1 MARTGNAILTS
12 HIQESAEIDKNF
24 YILREIV
31 AIREARRMEG
41 KFHMRKTFHLTLANS
56 LVAFVVNNFVWFA
69 VTFWVYLETRSVIA
83 TSIMAGIFTLT
94 VAFSGFLLGSLVDR
108 YPKKRV
114 MLLSSAVSLVLYA
127 VAALIFI
134 TTPYEVFRDA
144 SSLQLWIFIILALV
158 GAIVG
163 NLRGIAIATLVTI
176 LIPEEERDKA
186 NGLVGTA
193 NGVAFLGASI
203 FSGLAV
209 GYLGM
214 FWVLVI
220 AVAMSVLVIAHLAT
234 LSIPDLPKRVRHA
247 HDGGP
252 EHEHDHDHQG
262 VDIPG
267 TIRAIQLVPGLFGL
281 IFFHTFNNF
290 LGGIFMSLMDAYG
303 LLLVP
308 VQVWGILWGVL
319 SLGFIVGGLVVAK
332 KGLGKN
338 PLRTLFL
345 GNIVMW
351 SICSV
356 FTLQASIVLLAIGM
370 FVWLCL
376 IPAVEAAEQ
385 TVLQKVV
392 SPERQGRVF
401 GFAQSVEQAASPITA
416 FLIGPIAQLIF
427 IPFMT
432 TGAGVDLIGGW
443 FGVGTDRGLAL
454 LFTVAGLIGLTATLL
469 AMRSYAYR
477 ALSERYDKEAA
488 TEIPEGYPA

>member
-1 MARTGNAILTS
+1 M
-12 HIQESAEIDKNF
+12 
-24 YILREIV
+24 
-31 AIREARRMEG
+31 
-41 KFHMRKTFHLTLANS
+41 KTFHVTLANS
-56 LVAFVVNNFVWFA
+56 LVAFITNNFVWFA
-69 VTFWVYLETRSVIA
+69 VTFWVFLETKSVIV
-83 TSIMAGIFTLT
+83 TSVMAGIFTLT
-94 VAFSGFLLGSLVDR
+94 IAFSGFLLGSLVDR

-114 MLLSSAVSLVLYA
+114 MLLSSFVSLVLYA
-127 VAALIFI
+127 IAGFIFI

-144 SSLQLWIFIILALV
+144 SSVRLWIFIVLTLV
-158 GAIVG
+158 GAIFG
-163 NLRGIAIATLVTI
+163 NLRAIALSTLVTI
-176 LIPEEERDKA
+176 LVPEDDRDKA

-193 NGVAFLGASI
+193 NGVSFLGASI

-220 AVAMSVLVIAHLAT
+220 AVVMSLLVIAHLAT
-234 LSIPDLPKRVRHA
+234 LAIPDLPKRKRHS
-247 HDGGP
+247 HDGEP
-252 EHEHDHDHQG
+252 EHEHDHPHEG
-262 VDIPG
+262 VDVRG
-267 TIRAIQLVPGLFGL
+267 TIRAIRLVPGLFGL

-303 LLLVP
+303 LLLVS

-319 SLGFIVGGLVVAK
+319 SLGFIVGGMVVAK

-345 GNIVMW
+345 ANIVMW

-356 FTLQASIVLLAIGM
+356 FTLQASIMLLATGM

-385 TVLQKVV
+385 TILQKVV
-392 SPERQGRVF
+392 EPERQGRVF

-416 FLIGPIAQLIF
+416 FLIGPVAQLIF

-432 TGAGVDLIGGW
+432 TGAGAEAIGSW
-443 FGVGTDRGLAL
+443 FGTGTDRGLAL
-454 LFTVAGLIGLTATLL
+454 LFTVAGLIGLAVTLL
-469 AMRSYAYR
+469 AMRSNAYR
-477 ALSERYDKEAA
+477 ALSAKYQTDDQELAE
-488 TEIPEGYPA
+488 TYPPRWKPSSELED

>member
-1 MARTGNAILTS
+1 M
-12 HIQESAEIDKNF
+12 
-24 YILREIV
+24 
-31 AIREARRMEG
+31 
-41 KFHMRKTFHLTLANS
+41 KTFHLILANS

-69 VTFWVYLETRSVIA
+69 VTFWVYLETKSVIA
-83 TSIMAGIFTLT
+83 TSVMAGVFTLT

-114 MLLSSAVSLVLYA
+114 MLLSSLVSLVLYA
-127 VAALIFI
+127 IAGFIFI

-144 SSLQLWIFIILALV
+144 SSARLWIFIIVALV
-158 GAIVG
+158 GAIGG
-163 NLRGIAIATLVTI
+163 NLRAIAISTLVTI
-176 LIPEEERDKA
+176 LVPEDDRDKA

-220 AVAMSVLVIAHLAT
+220 AIVVSVLVIAHLAT
-234 LSIPDLPKRVRHA
+234 LSIPDLPKRIRHA
-247 HDGGP
+247 HGDEP
-252 EHEHDHDHQG
+252 EHEHDHDHEG
-262 VDIPG
+262 VDVRG
-267 TIRAIQLVPGLFGL
+267 TIRAVRLVPGLFGL

-303 LLLVP
+303 LLLVS
-308 VQVWGILWGVL
+308 VQVWGILWGIL
-319 SLGFIVGGLVVAK
+319 SLGFIVGGMVVAK

-345 GNIVMW
+345 ANIAMW
-351 SICSV
+351 SICCV
-356 FTLQASIVLLAIGM
+356 FTLQASIGLLAVGM

-385 TVLQKVV
+385 TILQKVV
-392 SPERQGRVF
+392 PPERQGRVF

-416 FLIGPIAQLIF
+416 FLIGPIAQLVF

-432 TGAGVDLIGGW
+432 TGTGVDLIGSW
-443 FGVGTDRGLAL
+443 FGTGTDRGLAL
-454 LFTVAGLIGLTATLL
+454 LFTVAGMIGLIATLL
-469 AMRSYAYR
+469 AMRSNAYR
-477 ALSERYDKEAA
+477 ALSERYEHEA
-488 TEIPEGYPA
+488 EEPEMAEPSLA

>member
-1 MARTGNAILTS
+1 M
-12 HIQESAEIDKNF
+12 
-24 YILREIV
+24 
-31 AIREARRMEG
+31 
-41 KFHMRKTFHLTLANS
+41 KTFHAVLANS
-56 LVAFVVNNFVWFA
+56 LVAFVANNFVWFA
-69 VTFWVYLETRSVIA
+69 VTFWVYLETKSVIA
-83 TSIMAGIFTLT
+83 TSVMAGVFTLT
-94 VAFSGFLLGSLVDR
+94 IAFSGFFLGSLVDR

-114 MLLSSAVSLVLYA
+114 MQLSSVVSLVLYA
-127 VAALIFI
+127 IASFIFF
-134 TTPYEVFRDA
+134 TTPYEEFADA
-144 SSLQLWIFIILALV
+144 SSVRLWIFIVLALV
-158 GAIVG
+158 GAIGG
-163 NLRGIAIATLVTI
+163 NLRGIALSTLVTI
-176 LIPEEERDKA
+176 LVPEDGRDKA
-186 NGLVGTA
+186 NGLVGTM

-220 AVAMSVLVIAHLAT
+220 AIVVSLLVIAHLAT
-234 LSIPDLPKRVRHA
+234 LTIPDLPKKIRHA
-247 HDGGP
+247 HDGEP
-252 EHEHDHDHQG
+252 EHEHDEPHEG
-262 VDIPG
+262 VDVRG

-303 LLLVP
+303 LLLVS

-319 SLGFIVGGLVVAK
+319 SLGFIVGGMLVARY
-332 KGLGKN
+332 GLGKS

-370 FVWLCL
+370 FIWLCL

-385 TVLQKVV
+385 TILQKVV
-392 SPERQGRVF
+392 PPERQGRVF
-401 GFAQSVEQAASPITA
+401 GFAQSVEQAASPVTA

-432 TGAGVDLIGGW
+432 TGAGVDSIGRW
-443 FGVGTDRGLAL
+443 FGTGTDRGLAL
-454 LFTVAGLIGLTATLL
+454 LFTVAGVIGLVVTLL
-469 AMRSYAYR
+469 AMRSNAYR
-477 ALSERYDKEAA
+477 SLSQIYKDNDDEQELPGA
-488 TEIPEGYPA
+488 YPDPA